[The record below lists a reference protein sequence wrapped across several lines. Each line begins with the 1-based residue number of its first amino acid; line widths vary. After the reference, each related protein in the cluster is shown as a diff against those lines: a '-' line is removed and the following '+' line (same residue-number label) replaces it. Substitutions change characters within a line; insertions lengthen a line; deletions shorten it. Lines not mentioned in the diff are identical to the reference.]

1 MPSTLYVFRFYIVY
15 SLQITG
21 MRYHATICEYKII
34 YLKDKDS
41 KYFTSK
47 KTYRNHATFFHFR
60 PRITKIYFKGKYF
73 MLRVR
78 DKNVST
84 TILRSHYIIF
94 LCFVGMNRVR
104 KLVISVFKYLRDT
117 TYSNINNL
125 WQKKMFDNMFH
136 LPNRNLARNQS
147 NDRKGIT
154 NFIFWWAFIL
164 FHMTFIN

>member
-1 MPSTLYVFRFYIVY
+1 MCTVFPSTLYVFSFYIVY

-21 MRYHATICEYKII
+21 MRYHAKICEYKII

-84 TILRSHYIIF
+84 TILMSHYIIF
-94 LCFVGMNRVR
+94 LCFVGMKIFR
-104 KLVISVFKYLRDT
+104 KLVIPVLKVNTLAAAISTICWNFFE
-117 TYSNINNL
+117 NL
-125 WQKKMFDNMFH
+125 FH
-136 LPNRNLARNQS
+136 LLNRL
-147 NDRKGIT
+147 IH
-154 NFIFWWAFIL
+154 I
-164 FHMTFIN
+164 